1 MRIPNAIKAEYSFQ
15 KDCLQYRDTV
25 IGELYTRNDY
35 AILSSMLINLRGLSK
50 YMVIAFEVSGADPE
64 NIIGSFTIKVS
75 DTENV
80 ATGTGI
86 NLLDA
91 LFMANARLDA
101 LKEANKI
108 QKVEI
113 SADTVFEQ
121 IIARA
126 PLDASSIK
134 I

>member
-1 MRIPNAIKAEYSFQ
+1 MRIPNAIKAEYFFQ
-15 KDCLQYRDTV
+15 KDCLKYRDTS
-25 IGELYTRNDY
+25 IGELYTRKDY
-35 AILSSMLINLRGLSK
+35 AILSAMLINLRGLSK
-50 YMVIAFEVSGADPE
+50 YMIVDFEVSGADPE

-91 LFMANARLDA
+91 LFMANAKLDA
-101 LKEANKI
+101 LKDANKI
-108 QKVEI
+108 QRVEI

-121 IIARA
+121 IVIK
-126 PLDASSIK
+126 PPMDASSIK